1 MANFLAHPKMSIV
14 RRIKINAGIGM
25 IGGVVVILAAMGKAV
40 ILGRYLDLES
50 FGYYVICLN
59 AVSIIK
65 LILSIGFE
73 PTLLRFIPEFEA
85 EKADHK
91 VASLLVLLIYIA
103 SVISLLT
110 IGLVFFGSDW
120 VAEKV
125 YENPNLASSF
135 KIMGFATCAHLFSGI
150 SVGLL
155 RLSNKFHLA
164 QIPPIVGG
172 ITIPLLL
179 VYLEINGGLK
189 LESAIIA
196 TAIGEALTILLFLIL
211 MVLCTRSF
219 WSFGGRILS
228 LQPLRGHF
236 GGLRNT
242 LGQTSLF
249 GILNGGSEVGGVFL
263 LGIFGSKTQVA
274 LAGMAVSLSRPLTVL
289 QSSLG
294 SAVNPEVSRLY
305 ARGEIANLLIF
316 LRRYI
321 RSIGLLVCAGILVV
335 PILGPWCINFLL
347 RPAYLDALPVF
358 MVLVISYGLTLVF
371 QPFLAVA
378 IMRGEVGR
386 RNILVSF
393 RFIYLGIAVY
403 LGINAMAIALVLL
416 IGNLSVR
423 FLNDLPLYKRLK
435 KLADHPK
442 NLQAV

>member
-1 MANFLAHPKMSIV
+1 MSIV
-14 RRIKINAGIGM
+14 KRVKINAGIGM
-25 IGGVVVILAAMGKAV
+25 VGGVVIILAAMGKAV

-65 LILSIGFE
+65 LIFSIGFE

-85 EKADHK
+85 EKANHK
-91 VASLLVLLIYIA
+91 VASLLILLIYIA
-103 SVISLLT
+103 SAILLLT
-110 IGLVFFGSDW
+110 VGLVFFGSDW
-120 VAEKV
+120 AAETV
-125 YENPNLASSF
+125 YANSNLAISF

-155 RLSNKFHLA
+155 RLANKFHLA

-172 ITIPLLL
+172 VMVPLLL

-196 TAIGEALTILLFLIL
+196 TAIGEALTILLFLVL
-211 MVLCTRSF
+211 MVFYTRSF
-219 WSFGGRILS
+219 WSFGSRILS

-236 GGLRNT
+236 GDLRST

-305 ARGEIANLLIF
+305 AKGEMAHLLTF
-316 LRRYI
+316 LKRYM
-321 RSIGLLVCAGILVV
+321 RTIGLLVCAGILVV
-335 PILGPWCINFLL
+335 PILGPWCINSFL
-347 RPAYLDALPVF
+347 RPAYLDAIPVF
-358 MVLVISYGLTLVF
+358 MVLVISYGLTLIF

-386 RNILVSF
+386 RNLLVSF
-393 RFIYLGIAVY
+393 RFLYLAIAVWLGID
-403 LGINAMAIALVLL
+403 AMAIALVLL

-423 FLNDLPLYKRLK
+423 FFNDLPLYHRLK

-442 NLQAV
+442 NLEAV

>member
-1 MANFLAHPKMSIV
+1 MANFLAYLEMSIV
-14 RRIKINAGIGM
+14 RRVKINAGIGM
-25 IGGVVVILAAMGKAV
+25 VGGVVIILAAMGKAV

-50 FGYYVICLN
+50 FGYYIICLN

-91 VASLLVLLIYIA
+91 VASLLILLIYIA
-103 SVISLLT
+103 SAISLLT
-110 IGLVFFGSDW
+110 LGLVFFGSDW
-120 VAEKV
+120 AAEMV
-125 YENPNLASSF
+125 YANPTLAILF
-135 KIMGFATCAHLFSGI
+135 KIMGFATCAHVFSGI

-155 RLSNKFHLA
+155 RLANKFHLA

-172 ITIPLLL
+172 VMVPLLL
-179 VYLEINGGLK
+179 VYLEITGGLK

-211 MVLCTRSF
+211 MVSCTRSF

-228 LQPLRGHF
+228 LKPLQGHF
-236 GGLRNT
+236 GELRNT

-305 ARGEIANLLIF
+305 AKGEMGHLLTF
-316 LRRYI
+316 LKRYI
-321 RSIGLLVCAGILVV
+321 RTVGVLVCLGILVV
-335 PILGPWCINFLL
+335 PILGPLSINFFL
-347 RPAYLDALPVF
+347 RPAYLEALPVF

-386 RNILVSF
+386 RNMLVSF
-393 RFIYLGIAVY
+393 RFIYLGIAVW
-403 LGINAMAIALVLL
+403 LGIDAMAIAIVLL

-423 FLNDLPLYKRLK
+423 FLNDLPLYNRLK
-435 KLADHPK
+435 KLANHSK

>member
-1 MANFLAHPKMSIV
+1 MSIV
-14 RRIKINAGIGM
+14 KRVKINAGIGM
-25 IGGVVVILAAMGKAV
+25 VGGVVIILAAMGKAV

-65 LILSIGFE
+65 LIFSIGFE

-85 EKADHK
+85 EKANHK
-91 VASLLVLLIYIA
+91 VASLLILLIYIA
-103 SVISLLT
+103 SAILLLT
-110 IGLVFFGSDW
+110 VGLVFFGSDW
-120 VAEKV
+120 AAETV
-125 YENPNLASSF
+125 YANSNLAISF

-155 RLSNKFHLA
+155 RLANKFHLA

-172 ITIPLLL
+172 VMVPLLL

-196 TAIGEALTILLFLIL
+196 TAIGEALTILLFLVL
-211 MVLCTRSF
+211 MVFYTRSF

-236 GGLRNT
+236 GDLRST

-305 ARGEIANLLIF
+305 AKGEMAHLLTF
-316 LRRYI
+316 LKRYM
-321 RSIGLLVCAGILVV
+321 RTIGLLVCAGILVV
-335 PILGPWCINFLL
+335 PTLGPWCINSFL
-347 RPAYLDALPVF
+347 RPAYLDAIPVF
-358 MVLVISYGLTLVF
+358 MVLVISYGLTLIF

-386 RNILVSF
+386 RNLLVSF
-393 RFIYLGIAVY
+393 RFLYLAIAVWLGID
-403 LGINAMAIALVLL
+403 AMAIALVLL

-423 FLNDLPLYKRLK
+423 FFNDLPLYHRLK

-442 NLQAV
+442 NLEAV

>member
-1 MANFLAHPKMSIV
+1 MANFLAYPEMSIV
-14 RRIKINAGIGM
+14 RRVKINAGIGM
-25 IGGVVVILAAMGKAV
+25 VGGAVIILAAMGKAV

-91 VASLLVLLIYIA
+91 VASLLILLIYIA
-103 SVISLLT
+103 SAISLLT
-110 IGLVFFGSDW
+110 IGLVFFVSDW
-120 VAEKV
+120 AAEMV
-125 YENPNLASSF
+125 YANPTLAISF

-150 SVGLL
+150 SVGHFHLA
-155 RLSNKFHLA
+155 NKFHLA

-172 ITIPLLL
+172 VMVPLLL
-179 VYLEINGGLK
+179 VYLEITGGLK

-228 LQPLRGHF
+228 LKPLQGHF
-236 GGLRNT
+236 GELRNT

-305 ARGEIANLLIF
+305 AKGEMGHLLTF
-316 LRRYI
+316 LKRYI
-321 RSIGLLVCAGILVV
+321 RIVGLLVCVGILVV
-335 PILGPWCINFLL
+335 PILGPWSINFFL
-347 RPAYLDALPVF
+347 RPAYLEALPVF

-386 RNILVSF
+386 RNMLVSF
-393 RFIYLGIAVY
+393 RFIYLGIAVW
-403 LGINAMAIALVLL
+403 LGIDAMAIAVVLL

-423 FLNDLPLYKRLK
+423 FLNDLPLYNRLK
-435 KLADHPK
+435 KLANHSK